1 MESKGRYTVNDEV
14 WIKNYNG
21 LNIPKNILC
30 RIKDEGTLFQFDN
43 FATVI
48 YQATIIE
55 PRDFQYHGYSCALVT
70 GNVHKS
76 APEYKGELVLY
87 SIFRQED

>member
-30 RIKDEGTLFQFDN
+30 KIRDKGTLFRFDN

-55 PRDFQYHGYSCALVT
+55 PRDFKYHGYSCALVT
-70 GNVHKS
+70 GNLHDA
-76 APEYKGELVLY
+76 APEYDGELALY
-87 SIFRQED
+87 SIFRQEG